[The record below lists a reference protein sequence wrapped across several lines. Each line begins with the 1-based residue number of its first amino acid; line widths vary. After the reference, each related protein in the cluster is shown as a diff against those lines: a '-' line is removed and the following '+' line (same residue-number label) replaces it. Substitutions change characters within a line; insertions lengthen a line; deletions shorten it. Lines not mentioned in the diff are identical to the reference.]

1 MAQTNIGTTGRGT
14 AILSRDQLQL
24 TNIVRLPTGRGMAA
38 SFQNLTLVNIYV
50 PSGAERREREQFLA
64 SEVPYLLQGIPTS
77 LVMGG
82 NFNSVLS
89 NADLTGH
96 TNYSRTLQELIRG
109 YDLVDMWETA
119 RGQATYTHYTSR
131 GA

>member
-1 MAQTNIGTTGRGT
+1 MLEDFLKKQEIDIILLQEITKPVFEDIRGFVAQTNIGTTGRGT

-64 SEVPYLLQGIPTS
+64 SEVPYLLQDIPTS
-77 LVMGG
+77 LVMGAT
-82 NFNSVLS
+82 S
-89 NADLTGH
+89 
-96 TNYSRTLQELIRG
+96 
-109 YDLVDMWETA
+109 TA
-119 RGQATYTHYTSR
+119 FSQM
-131 GA
+131 